1 MHKDRTDQLIY
12 DVMDEKFTS
21 FVENNR
27 SLFEKMK
34 YKGVI
39 DVAAAFKEGKLCST
53 DMLEDPFNVAYIGLT
68 DWGEGSLIAFMDKSF
83 NKIYHYYDVE

>member
-27 SLFEKMK
+27 SLFEEME
-34 YKGVI
+34 YEGVLN
-39 DVAAAFKEGKLCST
+39 ANTAFREGKLCSI
-53 DMLEDPFNVAYIGLT
+53 DMLEEPFNVAYIGLT
-68 DWGEGSLIAFMDKSF
+68 SWGEGNLIAFMDKSF
-83 NKIYHYYDVE
+83 NKLYHYYDVD